1 MGNTKIR
8 CAVYN
13 GKDPETYLSIRSV
26 HQQWMSDITRV
37 SEVYQ
42 CMNVYVYDTVSIQT
56 WVLYKRLFL
65 ELSFSMSGGV
75 HNKLHISIADW
86 WDILLPLA

>member
-1 MGNTKIR
+1 
-8 CAVYN
+8 
-13 GKDPETYLSIRSV
+13 
-26 HQQWMSDITRV
+26 
-37 SEVYQ
+37 
-42 CMNVYVYDTVSIQT
+42 MNVYVYDTVSIQT